1 MGCLRLLDAPL
12 ARGMTTWSCSAH
24 PMSPDLAFAITLI
37 VKMAITAGF
46 VLAATITAERAG
58 PLVGGLVATLP
69 LGGGPVYV
77 FLALDHDSAFIAASA
92 LNSLAIN
99 AVNVI
104 FALCYALLAQ
114 KRSLVASLTLAMLVW
129 FVLAWIVHSLS
140 WTATS
145 AFLVNVV
152 VLVACIAI
160 ARPLRNVAIPRIYM
174 RWYDLVMRAA
184 MVAALV
190 GVVVTLSFRIGPG
203 GSGILAVFPII
214 LISVQII
221 LHRQVGGKP
230 TAAVMANAVLGLT
243 GIAFACI
250 VLHFTAVLLG
260 SAVGLSLA
268 LATSVGW
275 SLLVLFARRHGIA
288 V

>member
-1 MGCLRLLDAPL
+1 
-12 ARGMTTWSCSAH
+12 
-24 PMSPDLAFAITLI
+24 MSPDLAFAITLI

-160 ARPLRNVAIPRIYM
+160 ARPLRNVAIPRIYV

-243 GIAFACI
+243 GFAFACI